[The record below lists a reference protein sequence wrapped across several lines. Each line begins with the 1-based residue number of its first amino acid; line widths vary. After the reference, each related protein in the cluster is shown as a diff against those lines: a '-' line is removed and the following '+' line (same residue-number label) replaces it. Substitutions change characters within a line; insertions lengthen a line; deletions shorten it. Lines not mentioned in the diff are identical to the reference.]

1 MRRDGRGGEGR
12 KDERDVERRNFAPR
26 SFLKVG
32 AYGDILVDCVKQ
44 LTMLPASPGRMTSA
58 PPPRYEHPPPYHVG
72 WTQGHGVP
80 EEVLIHRP
88 QDSSV
93 IAGRREYLMS
103 RPDPS
108 ISSMSYI
115 ILSCVVFWLCGFVF
129 GAIAFVLA
137 GLCAV

>member
-1 MRRDGRGGEGR
+1 MPTGR
-12 KDERDVERRNFAPR
+12 
-26 SFLKVG
+26 
-32 AYGDILVDCVKQ
+32 YILVDCVKQ

-72 WTQGHGVP
+72 WTRGHGVP

-103 RPDPS
+103 RPD
-108 ISSMSYI
+108 SSNHPMSYI

-129 GAIAFVLA
+129 GAIAFILA
-137 GLCAV
+137 GLCTVLTIHVKNINLQIKKQTHVFSVL